1 MENVSRHVAI
11 IAGPNGAGKS
21 TCGPDLLKKHFAIS
35 ELVNADII
43 ASGLSALQPETV
55 AIEASRLM
63 LGRIKFL
70 AENGQNFAF
79 ETTLA
84 SRTFFPWLKRLKQQH
99 YEVILVYFWLPSA
112 DLAIER
118 VAERVRSGGHS
129 VPEETVKRRYYNS
142 IRNFFSLYQPIAD
155 NWAIFDNSEK
165 ERPLIIAE
173 GNTLYNVTVR
183 RQKQWESMQRMNYE
197 TR

>member
-35 ELVNADII
+35 ELVNADTI
-43 ASGLSALQPETV
+43 ASGLSAFQPDAV

-63 LGRIKFL
+63 LKRIKYL
-70 AENGQNFAF
+70 AENGKNFAF

-99 YEVILVYFWLPSA
+99 YEFTLIYFWLPNA
-112 DLAIER
+112 ELAVER

-129 VPEETVKRRYYNS
+129 VPEDTVKRRYYS
-142 IRNFFSLYQPIAD
+142 SVRNFFSLYQPIAD

-165 ERPLIIAE
+165 DSPLIIAE

-183 RQKQWESMQRMNYE
+183 QRKQWESMQRSYNEML
-197 TR
+197 